1 MADWNEWSSPKPKG
15 CGSNPVIDNLEY
27 NNILW
32 VEKKLI
38 KIVGSPGLMVKGGD
52 SYLESRE
59 LESRRRILDGH
70 S

>member
-1 MADWNEWSSPKPKG
+1 MADWNDGSSPKPKG

-38 KIVGSPGLMVKGGD
+38 KIVRNLLPFNFVFTMSTLN
-52 SYLESRE
+52 
-59 LESRRRILDGH
+59 
-70 S
+70 